1 MPVIQHA
8 IRSGARGTRLTT
20 FAGALLAI
28 CLAALAAVIATPAT
42 ARAAEVTG
50 ITSLTIT
57 EPTDQIK
64 VWDRI
69 AFEAT
74 WAVPDTATA
83 GDTFRLAFPT
93 SPSLTGV
100 RDSFALTAPD
110 GQTVGTCEVST
121 GELVCT
127 LTDYVDSHTDVS
139 GTLHFR
145 ARADEETTLTEI
157 PFTTGG
163 GTVVPVDVP
172 GGIGPVPEFPA
183 PSTPTKWGDVTLDGR
198 NIAWGVNIPSSALA
212 GDAPTLTDTFTA
224 GLVLDPASVTV
235 AYVLAK
241 DWAGGKYTVSTAQQ
255 SGSDFTV
262 TEVSSESF
270 TVTVDAPIVA
280 DAIYVLR
287 YKTALPT
294 DVRPGDAFHNTVT
307 GSRWVTESTPV
318 IYSQGGGDGEG
329 VLPVGGFTVTK
340 EVSGSG
346 AALVPDDREFRV
358 AYSYQRAG
366 QAVEG
371 ELALR
376 SGQTDGLKD
385 MPAGTVVTLSEVT
398 PADVD
403 GVTWQAPVFSG
414 TGVATTD
421 GGAIITIARGATVAV
436 TLTNPTTVT
445 PPPVGGFT
453 VTKNVTGPGTSLV
466 PADQTFTVEYSYELA
481 GQPVTGELALR
492 AGESEGL
499 ADLPAGTVVTLREK
513 APSAVEGVTWKSPRF
528 TGAGVDVG
536 DGGAT
541 LTISEDATVGVLLT
555 NGTGVTPPPP
565 PGGELALTGS
575 EGPAGPLALGAM
587 LLLAGVVAL
596 GIRQRVA
603 GSRTG
608 D

>member
-20 FAGALLAI
+20 FVGGLLAI
-28 CLAALAAVIATPAT
+28 CLATLAAVIATPAT
-42 ARAAEVTG
+42 ARAAEVAG

-110 GQTVGTCEVST
+110 GQTVGNCEVST

-183 PSTPTKWGDVTLDGR
+183 PTTPTKWGDVTLDGR

-212 GDAPTLTDTFTA
+212 GEAPTLTDTFTA

-241 DWAGGKYTVSTAQQ
+241 DWAGGKYTVSTGLQ
-255 SGSDFTV
+255 SGSEFTV

-270 TVTVDAPIVA
+270 TVTVNAPIVA

-287 YKTALPT
+287 YKTALPA

-318 IYSQGGGDGEG
+318 IYSQGGGVGEG

-376 SGQTDGLKD
+376 SGQTDGLD
-385 MPAGTVVTLSEVT
+385 DLPAGTVVTLSEIT
-398 PADVD
+398 PADID
-403 GVTWQAPVFSG
+403 GMTWQAPVFSG
-414 TGVATTD
+414 ADVAIID
-421 GGAIITIARGATVAV
+421 GGATVTIARGTTVAV

-453 VTKNVTGPGTSLV
+453 VTKRVTGAGASLV
-466 PADQTFTVEYSYELA
+466 PEHQTFTVEYSYELA
-481 GQPVTGELALR
+481 GQRVAGELAIR

-499 ADLPAGTVVTLREK
+499 ADLPVGTVVTLHEK
-513 APSAVEGVTWKSPRF
+513 APNAVEGVTWKSPRF

-541 LTISEDATVGVLLT
+541 LTISDDATVGVVLT
-555 NGTGVTPPPP
+555 NGTAVTPPPP

-575 EGPAGPLALGAM
+575 EGPAGPLALGAL
-587 LLLAGVVAL
+587 LLLAGLTAL
-596 GIRQRVA
+596 GVRHRMA

>member
-8 IRSGARGTRLTT
+8 IRSGARGTRLRT
-20 FAGALLAI
+20 FVGALLAI

-42 ARAAEVTG
+42 ARAAEVAG

-183 PSTPTKWGDVTLDGR
+183 PTTPTKWGDVTLDGR
-198 NIAWGVNIPSSALA
+198 SIAWGVNIPSSALA
-212 GDAPTLTDTFTA
+212 GETPTLTDTFTA
-224 GLVLDPASVTV
+224 GLVLDPASVAV
-235 AYVLAK
+235 AYVLAE
-241 DWAGGKYTVSTAQQ
+241 DWAGGRYTVSTALTA
-255 SGSDFTV
+255 GSDYTV
-262 TEVSSESF
+262 AELSSESF
-270 TVTVDAPIVA
+270 TVTVEAPIVA

-287 YKTALPT
+287 YKTALPA

-329 VLPVGGFTVTK
+329 VIPVGGFTVTK
-340 EVSGSG
+340 KLSGPG

-358 AYSYQRAG
+358 AYSYDRAG
-366 QAVEG
+366 ETVEG
-371 ELALR
+371 ELAVAA
-376 SGQTDGLKD
+376 GQTDGLTD
-385 MPAGTVVTLSEVT
+385 LPAGTVVTLSEKA
-398 PADVD
+398 PE
-403 GVTWQAPVFSG
+403 GVEGVAWQTPVFSG
-414 TGVATTD
+414 TGVQSTD
-421 GGAIITIARGATVAV
+421 GAATITIARGATLAV
-436 TLTNPTTVT
+436 TLTNLTTVT

-453 VTKNVTGPGTSLV
+453 VTKKVTGAGTFLV
-466 PADQTFTVEYSYELA
+466 PAHQTFTVEYSYELA
-481 GQPVTGELALR
+481 GQPVIGELTLR

-499 ADLPAGTVVTLREK
+499 ADLPVGTVVTLREK
-513 APSAVEGVTWKSPRF
+513 APSAVEGVTWKGPRF

-541 LTISEDATVGVLLT
+541 LTISEGATVGVVLT
-555 NGTGVTPPPP
+555 NETAVTPPPP

-575 EGPAGPLALGAM
+575 EGPTGPILLGAL

-603 GSRTG
+603 SSRTG

>member
-1 MPVIQHA
+1 V
-8 IRSGARGTRLTT
+8 
-20 FAGALLAI
+20 GALLAI
-28 CLAALAAVIATPAT
+28 CLAALAAVIAGPAT
-42 ARAAEVTG
+42 ARAAEVAG

-110 GQTVGTCEVST
+110 GQTIGMCEVST

-127 LTDYVDSHTDVS
+127 LTDYVDSHNDVS

-183 PSTPTKWGDVTLDGR
+183 PTTPTKWGDVTLDGR

-212 GDAPTLTDTFTA
+212 GEAPTLTDTFTA

-241 DWAGGKYTVSTAQQ
+241 DWAGGKYTVSTGLQ

-270 TVTVDAPIVA
+270 TVTVNAPIVA

-340 EVSGSG
+340 EVSGAG

-366 QAVEG
+366 QTVEG

-385 MPAGTVVTLSEVT
+385 LPVGTVVTLSEVT

-414 TGVATTD
+414 TGVAITD
-421 GGAIITIARGATVAV
+421 GGATVTIAWGATVAV

-492 AGESEGL
+492 AGKSDGL

-513 APSAVEGVTWKSPRF
+513 APSSVEGVTWKSPRF

-541 LTISEDATVGVLLT
+541 LTISEDATVAVVLT
-555 NGTGVTPPPP
+555 NGTAVTPPPT
-565 PGGELALTGS
+565 PGGELALTGA
-575 EGPAGPLALGAM
+575 EGPTGPILLGAL

-596 GIRQRVA
+596 GVRHRVS